1 MKPINL
7 DNSPCNPVSSNC
19 VIWQGPNI
27 PCIKLCTGDTVTD
40 VVYEL
45 AKQLCTILDQVNI
58 STVDLS
64 CLKLTTGKPTNIKA
78 LLQILIDKICALNN
92 VPAASS
98 SPTRGVSD
106 TIVPVAACLQTNNQ
120 TTMKL
125 TDYVQLIGNK
135 ICSILNDITNINSSI
150 TNLTTRVIALEAT
163 PATPPYVLPS
173 ITPDCTL
180 ANGTVEAGVSYKLD
194 VILTAL
200 VNDDNYGYC
209 ALISNTGEP
218 EAVYQAYTSQTV
230 DGNDGALSNCYQTL
244 NQLYDTTWINTPQ
257 NLSESFIDLWLVVKD
272 IRDAYKR
279 YNVVSGSSNVTVTPT
294 TTPGTCGPEVSYAIS
309 VAASSDPEII
319 VADTSAI
326 DMTVVKLIPTN
337 QWQIKASIKD
347 TGWHDLLGFSQY
359 SSSPQVARPQARR
372 IGNMIHFRGVIQI
385 PMGSDGGGASGTV
398 RGINEPDAFGAV
410 VGCQVYDSALVADP
424 NACAIYESSGG
435 SVTQIPAGGSK
446 AAAMQIRF
454 ARGGNVLPSAILSGG
469 ETIDN
474 TIVQSNTI
482 ILYRGVKLAGGSS
495 GVFLSAVGASFVSP
509 LAGGGC
515 IMGFSPL
522 RGSENFS
529 GSFLNWSSK
538 VRMIVSRIKTG
549 QVVPLYDSQLAG
561 TTNDDTSNAPA
572 GNTAYTPNLVGN
584 ASSIVW
590 TFDCDA
596 GNASELGG
604 FRYRLDGQM
613 AFLAPCNTGTS
624 TLVSC

>member
-64 CLKLTTGKPTNIKA
+64 CLKLTTGKPTDIKA

-92 VPAASS
+92 VPATPSS
-98 SPTRGVSD
+98 LKRGASD

-150 TNLTTRVIALEAT
+150 TNLTTRVTALEAT

-209 ALISNTGEP
+209 ALISNVGEP
-218 EAVYQAYTSQTV
+218 EAVNQAYISQTV
-230 DGNDGALSNCYQTL
+230 DGDDGSLSNCYQTL
-244 NQLYDTTWINTPQ
+244 NQLFDVTWINTPQ

-309 VAASSDPEII
+309 VAASADPEII

-337 QWQIKASIKD
+337 QWQIKAAVKD
-347 TGWHDLLGFSQY
+347 TGWHYLLGFSQY
-359 SSSPQVARPQARR
+359 TNAPEVARPQARR
-372 IGNMIHFRGVIQI
+372 IGNMIYFRGVIQI
-385 PMGSDGGGASGTV
+385 PMGNDGGGASGTV
-398 RGINEPDAFGAV
+398 RTISAPDMFGNV
-410 VGCQVYDSALVADP
+410 VGCQVYDSTLVADP

-435 SVTQIPAGGSK
+435 NVTQIPAGGSK
-446 AAAMQIRF
+446 AAAMQIRY
-454 ARGGNVLPSAILSGG
+454 ARGGNVLPPEVLSGNTTIDVTFTNTPVIMHRGIKLNGGSTGVFLTTVVQSAVIPLSGG
-469 ETIDN
+469 GCGLVLGSI
-474 TIVQSNTI
+474 
-482 ILYRGVKLAGGSS
+482 RGN
-495 GVFLSAVGASFVSP
+495 
-509 LAGGGC
+509 
-515 IMGFSPL
+515 
-522 RGSENFS
+522 ENFS
-529 GSFLNWSSK
+529 GTFLDWSSK
-538 VRMIVSRIKTG
+538 LRMITSRIKTG
-549 QVVPLYDSQLAG
+549 EVVPLYDSQLAG
-561 TTNDDTSNAPA
+561 TSNDDTSNATTPGA
-572 GNTAYTPNLVGN
+572 AYAPNLVGA
-584 ASSIVW
+584 ASGNVW

-596 GNASELGG
+596 ANASQLGG
-604 FRYRLDGQM
+604 FRYRLDGQI

-624 TLVSC
+624 TLTSC

>member
-64 CLKLTTGKPTNIKA
+64 CLKLTTGKPTDIKA

-92 VPAASS
+92 VPATPSS
-98 SPTRGVSD
+98 LKRGASD

-150 TNLTTRVIALEAT
+150 TNLTTRVTALEAT

-173 ITPDCTL
+173 VTPDCTL

-218 EAVYQAYTSQTV
+218 EAIYQAYTSQTV

-385 PMGSDGGGASGTV
+385 PMGNDGGGASGTV
-398 RGINEPDAFGAV
+398 RPINQPDAFGSV
-410 VGCQVYDSALVADP
+410 EGCQVYDSALVSDP

-446 AAAMQIRF
+446 AAALQIRF
-454 ARGGNVLPSAILSGG
+454 ARGGNVLPPAILSGG

-474 TIVQSNTI
+474 TVVQSNNI
-482 ILYRGVKLAGGSS
+482 IIYRAVNLGSS
-495 GVFLSAVGASFVSP
+495 GVFLSSVGSSFVSP
-509 LAGGGC
+509 LSGGGC
-515 IMGFSPL
+515 IMGFSTI
-522 RGSENFS
+522 RGTENFS

-549 QVVPLYDSQLAG
+549 EVVPLYDSQLAG
-561 TTNDDTSNAPA
+561 TEDKDTSNATTA
-572 GNTAYTPNLVGN
+572 GAAYAPNLVG
-584 ASSIVW
+584 ATAGMVW

-596 GNASELGG
+596 ANASEIGG
-604 FRYRLDGQM
+604 FRYRLDGQI

-624 TLVSC
+624 TLTSC

>member
-64 CLKLTTGKPTNIKA
+64 CLKLTTGKPTDIKA
-78 LLQILIDKICALNN
+78 LLQVLIDKICALNN
-92 VPAASS
+92 VPATPSS
-98 SPTRGVSD
+98 LTRGVSD
-106 TIVPVAACLQTNNQ
+106 TIVPVAACLQTNGQ

-150 TNLTTRVIALEAT
+150 TNLTTRVTALEAT

-180 ANGTVEAGVSYKLD
+180 ANGSVEAGVSYKLD

-209 ALISNTGEP
+209 ALISNVGEP
-218 EAVYQAYTSQTV
+218 EAVNQAYISQTV
-230 DGNDGALSNCYQTL
+230 DGNDGSLSNCYQTL
-244 NQLYDTTWINTPQ
+244 NQLFDVTWINTPQ

-279 YNVVSGSSNVTVTPT
+279 YKVVSGSSNVTVTPT

-319 VADTSAI
+319 VEDTSAI

-337 QWQIKASIKD
+337 QWQIKAAVKD
-347 TGWHDLLGFSQY
+347 TGWHYLLGFGQY
-359 SSSPQVARPQARR
+359 NNESYVARPQARR
-372 IGNMIHFRGVIQI
+372 IGNMIYFRGVIQI
-385 PMGSDGGGASGTV
+385 PMGNAGGGASGTV
-398 RGINEPDAFGAV
+398 RPITDPDMFGNVAE
-410 VGCQVYDSALVADP
+410 CQVYDSALVSDP
-424 NACAIYESSGG
+424 NACAIYQSSGS

-446 AAAMQIRF
+446 AAAIQIRY
-454 ARGGNVLPSAILSGG
+454 ARGGNVLPPEVLSGSTAIDNTFTDSTTIIYRAVKLSGG
-469 ETIDN
+469 STGAFLS
-474 TIVQSNTI
+474 TVVQS
-482 ILYRGVKLAGGSS
+482 
-495 GVFLSAVGASFVSP
+495 AVIP

-515 IMGFSPL
+515 GLVLSSV
-522 RGSENFS
+522 RGNENFS
-529 GSFLNWSSK
+529 GTFLDWSSK
-538 VRMIVSRIKTG
+538 VRMIISRIKTG
-549 QVVPLYDSQLAG
+549 EVVPLYDSQLAG
-561 TTNDDTSNAPA
+561 TSNKDTSNATTA
-572 GNTAYTPNLVGN
+572 GAAYAPNLVGN
-584 ASSIVW
+584 TSTATW

-596 GNASELGG
+596 GNASQLGG
-604 FRYRLDGQM
+604 FRYRLDGQI

-624 TLVSC
+624 TLTSC

>member
-7 DNSPCNPVSSNC
+7 DNSPCNPISSNC
-19 VIWQGPNI
+19 VIWQGPDI
-27 PCIKLCTGDTVTD
+27 PCIKLCTGDTITD

-58 STVDLS
+58 STLDLS
-64 CLKLTTGKPTNIKA
+64 CLKLTTGKPTDIKA

-92 VPAASS
+92 VPATPS
-98 SPTRGVSD
+98 SPTRGASD
-106 TIVPVAACLQTNNQ
+106 TIVPVAACLQTNGQ

-135 ICSILNDITNINSSI
+135 ICNILNSITNINSSI
-150 TNLTTRVIALEAT
+150 TSLTTRVTALEAT

-180 ANGTVEAGVSYKLD
+180 ANGSVEAGVSYKLD

-209 ALISNTGEP
+209 ALISNVGEP
-218 EAVYQAYTSQTV
+218 EAVNQAYISQTV
-230 DGNDGALSNCYQTL
+230 DGNDGSLSNCYQTL
-244 NQLYDTTWINTPQ
+244 NQLFDVTWINTPQ

-309 VAASSDPEII
+309 VEASADPEII
-319 VADTSAI
+319 VEDTSAI
-326 DMTVVKLIPTN
+326 DMSVVRLMPAN
-337 QWQIKASIKD
+337 QWQIKVAVKD
-347 TGWHDLLGFSQY
+347 TGWHYLLGFSQY
-359 SSSPQVARPQARR
+359 SNESYVARPQARR
-372 IGNMIHFRGVIQI
+372 IGNMIYFRGVIQI
-385 PMGSDGGGASGTV
+385 PMGNAGDGASGTV
-398 RGINEPDAFGAV
+398 RPITNPDMFGNIAE
-410 VGCQVYDSALVADP
+410 CQVYDSALVADP

-446 AAAMQIRF
+446 AAAMQIRY
-454 ARGGNVLPSAILSGG
+454 ARGGNVLPPEVLTGSETVDNTFTNTPMIIHRAVILSS
-469 ETIDN
+469 T
-474 TIVQSNTI
+474 
-482 ILYRGVKLAGGSS
+482 
-495 GVFLSAVGASFVSP
+495 GVFLSTVVQSAAIP

-515 IMGFSPL
+515 GLVLSSL
-522 RGSENFS
+522 RGNENFS
-529 GSFLNWSSK
+529 GTFLDWSSK

-549 QVVPLYDSQLAG
+549 EVVPLYDSQLAS
-561 TTNDDTSNAPA
+561 TSNKDTSNATTVGA
-572 GNTAYTPNLVGN
+572 AYAPNLVGN
-584 ASSIVW
+584 TSGATW

-596 GNASELGG
+596 GNVSQLGG
-604 FRYRLDGQM
+604 FRYRLDGQI

-624 TLVSC
+624 TLASC

>member
-27 PCIKLCTGDTVTD
+27 SCIKLCTGDTVTD

-64 CLKLTTGKPTNIKA
+64 CLKLTTGKPTDIKA

-92 VPAASS
+92 VPATPSS
-98 SPTRGVSD
+98 LKRGASD

-150 TNLTTRVIALEAT
+150 TNLTTRVTALEAT

-218 EAVYQAYTSQTV
+218 EAIYQAYTSQTV

-309 VAASSDPEII
+309 VAASADPEII

-337 QWQIKASIKD
+337 QWQIKAAVKD
-347 TGWHDLLGFSQY
+347 TGWHYLLGFSQY
-359 SSSPQVARPQARR
+359 TNAPEVARPQARR
-372 IGNMIHFRGVIQI
+372 IGNMIYFRGVIQI
-385 PMGSDGGGASGTV
+385 PMGNDGGGASGTV
-398 RGINEPDAFGAV
+398 RAISAPDMFGNV

-424 NACAIYESSGG
+424 NACAIYESGGG

-446 AAAMQIRF
+446 AAAMQIRY
-454 ARGGNVLPSAILSGG
+454 ARGGNVLPPEVLSGNTTIDVTFTNTPVIMHRGIKLNGGSTGVFLTTVVQSAVIPLSGG
-469 ETIDN
+469 GCGLVLGSI
-474 TIVQSNTI
+474 
-482 ILYRGVKLAGGSS
+482 RGN
-495 GVFLSAVGASFVSP
+495 
-509 LAGGGC
+509 
-515 IMGFSPL
+515 
-522 RGSENFS
+522 ENFS
-529 GSFLNWSSK
+529 GTFLDWSSK
-538 VRMIVSRIKTG
+538 LRMITSRIKTG
-549 QVVPLYDSQLAG
+549 EVVPLYDSQLAG
-561 TTNDDTSNAPA
+561 TSNDDTSNATAA
-572 GNTAYTPNLVGN
+572 GAAYAPNLVGA
-584 ASSIVW
+584 ASGNVW

-596 GNASELGG
+596 ANASQLGG
-604 FRYRLDGQM
+604 FRYRLDGQI

-624 TLVSC
+624 TLTSC